1 VAARLFLAATALL
14 TGGYQVADGL
24 HVLLTGRYLGP
35 PTPGP
40 WRHAV
45 RAVGLEP
52 VTIGPV
58 FVTLGA
64 CWLAATAWL
73 LTTSSPAAWWALLAT
88 AVLTL
93 WYLPVGTA
101 LALVT
106 ITTLLVAR
114 TRLTAS

>member
-1 VAARLFLAATALL
+1 MAARLILAVAALL
-14 TGGYQVADGL
+14 TGGYQIADGA

-45 RAVGLEP
+45 RAVGLDP
-52 VTIGPV
+52 FAVGPV

-73 LTTSSPAAWWALLAT
+73 LATHAPAAWWALLAT

-93 WYLPVGTA
+93 WYLPLGTA

-106 ITTLLVAR
+106 ITTLLLSR
-114 TRLTAS
+114 THLTAT